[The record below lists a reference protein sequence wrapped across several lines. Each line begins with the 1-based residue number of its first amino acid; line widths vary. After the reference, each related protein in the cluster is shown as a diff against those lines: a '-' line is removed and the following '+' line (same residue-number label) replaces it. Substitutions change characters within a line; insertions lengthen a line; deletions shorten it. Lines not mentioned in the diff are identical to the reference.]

1 MLKRRRVFSV
11 EPLWSRDGAWK
22 PLESSVVL
30 TSVSMYRN
38 LQDPHSPR
46 DCSLQM
52 ELDGKISSEMDRW
65 GEAGSP
71 TEPVPHKGL
80 PHQLGFLPTAGR
92 LLKSES
98 EDSGV
103 EMASSDHSPSTP
115 VDSEKSFTLDCVDG
129 FQPSAKDSATVVSQD
144 SGPNAEQRAEPD
156 PGQDRPYHRNLS
168 VSKKLAQVVQRSQ
181 KHRWPGRSS
190 RPLSQRPRS
199 LLDLE
204 GIKAYC
210 AHPPASVDGVV
221 GAACGEYRRT
231 TSGCSTPVEQ
241 HTEAKVQDEPSLP
254 MPGQGLRYLEHICQM
269 LEKIAQ
275 LQRANQQLQ
284 YQHEIM
290 ECRLRAQKSEND
302 CLSEKTPEQPRL
314 AGAEPLPGSQAATEM
329 EESPNSPSP
338 YYPHQFRARS
348 ASDTRAVLSP
358 VHHLESRPDSSGKA
372 AAHFSSS
379 PSLIDQPDGGRC
391 TLPPGMK
398 LKNEHSHW
406 GKVKVL
412 INRIKRKS
420 VRANEQTP
428 FGEAAPSSRWSR
440 MDDISDKQGLHPRR
454 RFLPALGAKKCQSKP
469 FSVR

>member
-1 MLKRRRVFSV
+1 
-11 EPLWSRDGAWK
+11 
-22 PLESSVVL
+22 
-30 TSVSMYRN
+30 MYRN
-38 LQDPHSPR
+38 LQDPQSPR
-46 DCSLQM
+46 ECSLKL

-71 TEPVPHKGL
+71 TELVPHKGL
-80 PHQLGFLPTAGR
+80 NHQLGFIPTSGR

-129 FQPSAKDSATVVSQD
+129 FQPLAKDCVDGFQPLAKDSVTVVSRN
-144 SGPNAEQRAEPD
+144 SSPEEQVEPD
-156 PGQDRPYHRNLS
+156 RGQERPYHRNLS

-181 KHRWPGRSS
+181 KHRLPSRSS
-190 RPLSQRPRS
+190 RQLSQRPRS

-204 GIKAYC
+204 RLKAYC
-210 AHPPASVDGVV
+210 PHQPVSVDGVL
-221 GAACGEYRRT
+221 GASCGGYGST
-231 TSGCSTPVEQ
+231 TSGCNSPAEHHMESV
-241 HTEAKVQDEPSLP
+241 VQDEPSLT

-275 LQRANQQLQ
+275 LQKANQRLQ
-284 YQHEIM
+284 YQHQIM
-290 ECRLRAQKSEND
+290 ECRLRAQESEND
-302 CLSEKTPEQPRL
+302 GLSEETPEELRL
-314 AGAEPLPGSQAATEM
+314 TRAEPPLGSQAATEM
-329 EESPNSPSP
+329 EESPHSPSP
-338 YYPHQFRARS
+338 YYPHHFRARS
-348 ASDTRAVLSP
+348 ASDTHVVLSP
-358 VHHLESRPDSSGKA
+358 VHHSESRPDRSGKA

-379 PSLIDQPDGGRC
+379 PSLLDQQDGGSR

-428 FGEAAPSSRWSR
+428 FGEEAPSSRWSR
-440 MDDISDKQGLHPRR
+440 VDDVSDKQELQPRR
-454 RFLPALGAKKCQSKP
+454 RFLPTLGAKKRQSKHLP
-469 FSVR
+469 MR

>member
-11 EPLWSRDGAWK
+11 EPLWNRDGAWK

-38 LQDPHSPR
+38 LQDPQSPR
-46 DCSLQM
+46 ESSLKL
-52 ELDGKISSEMDRW
+52 ELDGKKSSEVDRW

-71 TEPVPHKGL
+71 TEPIPHKDL
-80 PHQLGFLPTAGR
+80 HHQLSFIPTSGR

-129 FQPSAKDSATVVSQD
+129 FQPSASTTVVSHD
-144 SGPNAEQRAEPD
+144 SSANAGQQVEPD
-156 PGQDRPYHRNLS
+156 PSQDRPYHRNLS

-181 KHRWPGRSS
+181 KHRLPSRSS
-190 RPLSQRPRS
+190 RQLGQRSRS
-199 LLDLE
+199 HLDLE
-204 GIKAYC
+204 GLKAYC
-210 AHPPASVDGVV
+210 AQSPVSVDDVV
-221 GAACGEYRRT
+221 GTACGENCRAN
-231 TSGCSTPVEQ
+231 SGCNTPLEQ
-241 HTEAKVQDEPSLP
+241 HTEAMVQNEPSLT
-254 MPGQGLRYLEHICQM
+254 MPGQGLQYLEHICQM

-284 YQHEIM
+284 YQHKLM
-290 ECRLRAQKSEND
+290 ECRLRAQEPEND
-302 CLSEKTPEQPRL
+302 GLSEETPEESRL
-314 AGAEPLPGSQAATEM
+314 TGAEPLPASQAATEM
-329 EESPNSPSP
+329 EESPNSRSP
-338 YYPHQFRARS
+338 YYPHHFRARS
-348 ASDTRAVLSP
+348 ASDTHVVLSP
-358 VHHLESRPDSSGKA
+358 AHHLENRPESSEKA
-372 AAHFSSS
+372 TAHFSSS
-379 PSLIDQPDGGRC
+379 PSLIDQPDGGSC

-398 LKNEHSHW
+398 LKNEYSHW

-440 MDDISDKQGLHPRR
+440 VDDVPGKQELHPRR
-454 RFLPALGAKKCQSKP
+454 RFLPSLGAKKCQSKHFP
-469 FSVR
+469 MR